1 MASSFR
7 FGRRLGKAVRATTV
21 LPEQKIRSA
30 FGDPPAPAR
39 ASARGAGPG
48 SSESPSLEGEPPV
61 LPSTPAEP
69 DSSNAA
75 ADRSPK
81 DEHLAG
87 GLKQLLQESDALET
101 LLRDSVEG
109 RPAQASNGSR
119 RFQLGP
125 WQSSHRRLWL
135 AAGAALVAAG
145 LVVNVVALLHVTDSS
160 SENAQVVAGAN
171 APEINAA
178 AAWVGRE
185 LARDAKIITDP
196 VMRAALT
203 ADRFVHIQTS
213 AATPAGRA
221 RAQDV
226 PTFDYVVSTAALRAT
241 ARSGDPVDRALNSSL
256 PIAVFG
262 SGAHQVVVRQV
273 STMSAADIASRRTA
287 DRQTRRNAERQ
298 LLANPAIQAR
308 GAART
313 ALQAGELDL
322 RAATVLALMANSSHV
337 NIVSVNTDEPEQA
350 AGLPARTVDVRTNA
364 APAVQAM
371 LSNLPSSYQPSTDT
385 PLPNGTHRMVWPIDP
400 EPPAVLN

>member
-30 FGDPPAPAR
+30 FGDPPAAAR

-160 SENAQVVAGAN
+160 SENAQVV
-171 APEINAA
+171 
-178 AAWVGRE
+178 
-185 LARDAKIITDP
+185 DP

-213 AATPAGRA
+213 AATPAGSA